1 MAKIYKSPINPPI
14 FNNKTWREDDKKYI
28 EELKQWCIQ
37 NTKNKDEYTEEIFGL
52 PIADG
57 KALYM
62 VLNINPLEMIHIDI
76 ADGWDSQFA
85 NRVTKKEVINQVKF
99 NKLWQQKV

>member
-37 NTKNKDEYTEEIFGL
+37 NTKNK
-52 PIADG
+52 
-57 KALYM
+57 
-62 VLNINPLEMIHIDI
+62 V
-76 ADGWDSQFA
+76 S
-85 NRVTKKEVINQVKF
+85 
-99 NKLWQQKV
+99 